1 MAASPIRGI
10 VRDVYKRQVYT
21 HSDPRSEILKAQIEI
36 LAQEKNLSRLYQFY
50 RRTEELAKQVILRR
64 KGIHVSS
71 NIDFYSGLVYSML
84 DIPEDCYSPLFAAS
98 RMVGWL
104 AHNIENKLY
113 CDKIVRPAGKMCI
126 RDRFD
131 DQDRRDG
138 FHFLPAN
145 GQTPDRLRRSLKTAR
160 RQTCWPS
167 PPGLQRRESGNPP
180 DSFRFASPEGTVQRQ
195 RSFLG
200 TLHHEKLKMSGRL
213 PSTFRF
219 GQRPPLPATAH
230 LRHNNRG

>member
-1 MAASPIRGI
+1 MCIRD
-10 VRDVYKRQVYT
+10 R
-21 HSDPRSEILKAQIEI
+21 
-36 LAQEKNLSRLYQFY
+36 
-50 RRTEELAKQVILRR
+50 
-64 KGIHVSS
+64 
-71 NIDFYSGLVYSML
+71 VYSML

-180 DSFRFASPEGTVQRQ
+180 DSCLLYTS
-195 RSFLG
+195 
-200 TLHHEKLKMSGRL
+200 
-213 PSTFRF
+213 
-219 GQRPPLPATAH
+219 PATAQH
-230 LRHNNRG
+230 RESENAVYLLWREEAVTFQNDGLRWKS